1 MKPVTSFSSGLELN
15 TDRIAAASKQR
26 RADRP
31 AATTDSSREPAQ
43 QARAFRREIPMPDN
57 AGFVDVDG
65 KRYFLN
71 APRGTYVNIVV

>member
-31 AATTDSSREPAQ
+31 AATTESNREPAQ
-43 QARAFRREIPMPDN
+43 QASAFRREIPMPDN